1 MSLCIHERKT
11 PVEVKTMSEDIYV
24 KLGERLNQNLLKMP
38 LIDPVLAL
46 LRDVFTE
53 EQAELG
59 AEFPTGAH
67 RLKDLAKQLNR
78 DEADLGRLLEE
89 MADEGLIFVEKKG
102 DDQKEYSL
110 SPFVPGI
117 FEFQSMK
124 GEETDKVKR
133 RLKLLREVH
142 EAIEELA
149 DDLFKNPELA
159 NEQLGRPGLR
169 TLAVEAALPTD
180 TRIATWEQIANIME
194 QEESFAVGACAC
206 RQEAKLHGDP
216 CRIDAPRDACV
227 YFGKVAEFMIDRG
240 FAKRYSRQ
248 ELLELLKTCEE
259 YGLVHNV
266 NNFLG
271 DNIVM
276 CNCCGC
282 CCNFLV
288 RMKKYRGLKQVAGS
302 NFLAVVD
309 QETCTGCGDCLD
321 RCQME
326 ALELAGETARVIEE
340 YCIGCGNCIS
350 ACPSE
355 SLSLVRCEEAEPP
368 KKPEVIVGLGV

>member
-1 MSLCIHERKT
+1 
-11 PVEVKTMSEDIYV
+11 MSEDIHV
-24 KLGERLNQNLLKMP
+24 KLGERLNQNLFKLP
-38 LIDPVLAL
+38 LIEPVLAF

-59 AEFPTGAH
+59 AEFPPGAH
-67 RLKDLAKQLNR
+67 TVNDLAKQLNR
-78 DEADLGRLLEE
+78 EEADLERRLEE
-89 MADEGLIFVEKKG
+89 MADEGLVFVEKKANHE
-102 DDQKEYSL
+102 KLYSL

-133 RLKLLREVH
+133 RLKLLGEIH
-142 EAIEELA
+142 EGLEALA
-149 DDLFKNPELA
+149 GDLFKDAELA
-159 NEQLGRPGLR
+159 NQALGPPGLR
-169 TLAVEAALPTD
+169 TLAVQAELPTD
-180 TRIATWEQIANIME
+180 TRIATWEQISNIMD

-206 RQEAKLHGDP
+206 RQEKKLSGDP
-216 CRIDAPRDACV
+216 CKIDAPRDACV
-227 YFGKVAEFMIDRG
+227 YFGKVADFMIERG
-240 FAKRYSRQ
+240 FAKRASRQ
-248 ELLELLKTCEE
+248 ELLELLEKCEKH
-259 YGLVHNV
+259 GLVHNI

-302 NFLAVVD
+302 NFAAVVD
-309 QETCTGCGDCLD
+309 QETCTGCGDCVD

-326 ALELAGETARVIEE
+326 ALELEGETARVIEA
-340 YCIGCGNCIS
+340 YCIGCGNCVS
-350 ACPSE
+350 ACPTG
-355 SLSLVRCEEAEPP
+355 SLSLVRSEEVEPP
-368 KKPEVIVGLGV
+368 KKPEQIVGLGV